1 MINLIEVKN
10 FRSLK
15 YISQKLNGF
24 NVLVGANATG
34 KTTFMDLIKFVAD
47 IVDNGIEKAV
57 FERVSNFDE
66 LTFGKQGGDIEFAIE
81 LKLPESKVRELRNS
95 EKKKQIILDFSEV
108 DGTKKNEVESGRKY
122 EIIRYE
128 IKIGK
133 ILETDEI
140 AIKDEVAWLL
150 PSSAS
155 SQTDT
160 FFSRTLFPQYFSSIN
175 SVFNSNGNK
184 FLDKEYKR
192 ILSKKFGGN
201 DNFYVE
207 TADNSGW
214 IPSFKLGIKKSALG
228 NLPDDETR
236 FPASTWLKKFLL
248 EEIQLFILNSLI
260 IKRPSPPGQ
269 GLNFKT
275 DGSNLPWVIDNLR
288 HKNPDSFRIWLEH
301 IQTTL
306 KDIVDI
312 DTRVR
317 EDDRHRYIVVK
328 YKNEVE
334 VPSWLVSDGTL
345 RLLALTIPAYISNL
359 TGAYL
364 IEEPENGIHPKAIEC
379 VFQSLSSVYSA
390 QILLASHSPIILGI
404 VEPKNLLC
412 FGKTPDGI
420 TDVVLGSEHPKL
432 RDWKGTPN
440 LSSLF
445 AGGILS

>member
-1 MINLIEVKN
+1 MINLIEAKN

-15 YISQKLNGF
+15 YLSQSLNSF

-57 FERVSNFDE
+57 FERVNNYEE
-66 LTFGKQGGDIEFAIE
+66 LTFAKKGGDIEFAIE
-81 LKLPESKVRELRNS
+81 LKLPDNIQILFEEAI
-95 EKKKQIILDFSEV
+95 EKPFQ
-108 DGTKKNEVESGRKY
+108 
-122 EIIRYE
+122 IIRYE
-128 IKIGK
+128 IKIG
-133 ILETDEI
+133 ILEDNNDL

-150 PSSAS
+150 PNNHS
-155 SQTDT
+155 SQTDNVAV
-160 FFSRTLFPQYFSSIN
+160 RTLFPDYFISQKT
-175 SVFNSNGNK
+175 VFNNNGNK
-184 FLDKEYKR
+184 FLNKEYKR
-192 ILSKKFGGN
+192 VISKKFKGN

-207 TADNSGW
+207 TANNSGW

-248 EEIQLFILNSLI
+248 EEVQLFILNSLV

-269 GLNFKT
+269 GLSFKT

-288 HKNPDSFRIWLEH
+288 RTSPKSFNLWLEH

-306 KDIVDI
+306 KDIIDI

-317 EDDRHRYIVVK
+317 DDDRHRYILVK
-328 YKNEVE
+328 YKNGVE

-359 TGAYL
+359 SGAYL

-379 VFQSLSSVYSA
+379 VFDSLCSVYNA

-404 VEPKNLLC
+404 VEPRHLLC
-412 FGKTPDGI
+412 FGKTSDGI

-432 RDWKGTPN
+432 RDWKGSPN

-445 AGGILS
+445 ASGILS

>member
-1 MINLIEVKN
+1 MISRIEVKN

-15 YISQKLNGF
+15 YLSQSLNSF

-57 FERVSNFDE
+57 FERVSNYDE

-81 LKLPESKVRELRNS
+81 LKIPEEIITKF
-95 EKKKQIILDFSEV
+95 EKSH
-108 DGTKKNEVESGRKY
+108 S
-122 EIIRYE
+122 IIRYE

-133 ILETDEI
+133 FLETNEI
-140 AIKDEVAWLL
+140 GIKDEVAWLL
-150 PSSAS
+150 PNTQS
-155 SQTDT
+155 SQSNSIV
-160 FFSRTLFPQYFSSIN
+160 FNKELFPEYLSNSEK
-175 SVFNSNGNK
+175 SVFDNNGNK
-184 FLDKEYKR
+184 FQNKKYKR
-192 ILSKKFGGN
+192 TLSKKMNGN

-207 TADNSGW
+207 TSNNSGW

-228 NLPDDETR
+228 NLPADETR
-236 FPASTWLKKFLL
+236 FPASTWLKKYLL
-248 EEIQLFILNSLI
+248 EEVQLFILNSLV

-269 GLNFKT
+269 GLSFKT

-288 HKNPDSFRIWLEH
+288 RTSPDSFSFWLDH

-317 EDDRHRYIVVK
+317 DDDRHRYIIVK
-328 YKNEVE
+328 YNNGVE

-345 RLLALTIPAYISNL
+345 RLLALTIPAYIKNL
-359 TGAYL
+359 SGTYL

-379 VFQSLSSVYSA
+379 VFQSLSSVYGA

-404 VEPKNLLC
+404 VKPSDLLC
-412 FGKTPDGI
+412 FGKTTDGI

-432 RDWKGTPN
+432 RDWKGSPD

-445 AGGILS
+445 ASGILS

>member
-1 MINLIEVKN
+1 MISLIEAKN

-15 YISQKLNGF
+15 YISQRLNSF

-81 LKLPESKVRELRNS
+81 LKIPEDIIKV
-95 EKKKQIILDFSEV
+95 LDEDISIP
-108 DGTKKNEVESGRKY
+108 Y
-122 EIIRYE
+122 QIIRYE
-128 IKIGK
+128 LKIGQF
-133 ILETDEI
+133 ENNEI
-140 AIKDEVAWLL
+140 GIKDEVAWLL
-150 PSSAS
+150 PNNQS
-155 SQTDT
+155 SQSDNLIPT
-160 FFSRTLFPQYFSSIN
+160 RTLFPDYFASQKT
-175 SVFNSNGNK
+175 VFNNSGNK
-184 FLDKEYKR
+184 FLDKKFKR
-192 ILSKKFGGN
+192 IISKKFGGN

-207 TADNSGW
+207 TANNSGW

-248 EEIQLFILNSLI
+248 EEVQLFILNSLI

-269 GLNFKT
+269 GLSFKT
-275 DGSNLPWVIDNLR
+275 DGSNLPWVIDNL
-288 HKNPDSFRIWLEH
+288 KKVAPESFNLWLEH

-306 KDIVDI
+306 TDIVDI
-312 DTRVR
+312 DTKVR
-317 EDDRHRYIVVK
+317 EDDRHRYIIVK
-328 YKNEVE
+328 YKNGVE

-345 RLLALTIPAYISNL
+345 RLLALTITAYITNL
-359 TGAYL
+359 SGAYL

-404 VEPKNLLC
+404 VKPKDLLC
-412 FGKTPDGI
+412 FGKTKDGI
-420 TDVVLGSEHPKL
+420 TDVVIGSEHPKL
-432 RDWKGTPN
+432 RDWKGSPN

-445 AGGILS
+445 ASGILS